1 MLERVDYK
9 KDIKSINAVIDKLEE
24 VDLSETYSDI
34 AYIKL
39 QSVIARINKDYTDFL
54 AKKSGALIADDDSE
68 DDI

>member
-1 MLERVDYK
+1 MERVDYK
-9 KDIKSINAVIDKLEE
+9 KHIKAINTVIDRLEE
-24 VDLSETYSDI
+24 VDLSEMYSDI

-54 AKKSGALIADDDSE
+54 AKKSGALIADDGE